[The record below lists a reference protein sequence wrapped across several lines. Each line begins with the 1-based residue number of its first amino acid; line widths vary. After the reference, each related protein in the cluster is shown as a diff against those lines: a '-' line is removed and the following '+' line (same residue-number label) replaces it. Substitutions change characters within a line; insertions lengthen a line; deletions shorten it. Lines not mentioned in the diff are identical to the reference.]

1 MRVRLLVLLLTASW
15 VSCARQQILV
25 PEVPAVPNPGP
36 MVRFEH
42 VFVVV
47 EENQNYEEVIGNT
60 KDLPYLNTLAA
71 KYGVATNYYA
81 NTHPSINN
89 YFYLTAGRTGTRS
102 PWIRDLADLYPGEVA
117 GDNIA
122 SILAANGKTWKAYA
136 ESIPQPAYLGGDHFP
151 YVKRHN
157 PFAYFESVRQRGG

>member
-1 MRVRLLVLLLTASW
+1 MRVRLVVLLLTASW
-15 VSCARQQILV
+15 VSCARMRTV
-25 PEVPAVPNPGP
+25 VSEVPAVLIPAQ

-81 NTHPSINN
+81 NTRHINR
-89 YFYLTAGRTGTRS
+89 TSAIVCGRKEAARGLEWTRAKS
-102 PWIRDLADLYPGEVA
+102 DPR
-117 GDNIA
+117 
-122 SILAANGKTWKAYA
+122 
-136 ESIPQPAYLGGDHFP
+136 
-151 YVKRHN
+151 
-157 PFAYFESVRQRGG
+157 

>member
-1 MRVRLLVLLLTASW
+1 MRGRFVVLLLIFTASW
-15 VSCARQQILV
+15 VSCARQQTGV
-25 PEVPAVPNPGP
+25 SETSAVPMPAQ

-81 NTHPSINN
+81 NTHPSLNN
-89 YFYLTAGRTGTRS
+89 YFYLTAGRSGTRS
-102 PWIRDLADLYPGEVA
+102 PWIGGLADLFPGEVA
-117 GDNIA
+117 GDNI
-122 SILAANGKTWKAYA
+122 
-136 ESIPQPAYLGGDHFP
+136 
-151 YVKRHN
+151 
-157 PFAYFESVRQRGG
+157 

>member
-1 MRVRLLVLLLTASW
+1 M
-15 VSCARQQILV
+15 VS
-25 PEVPAVPNPGP
+25 EVPAVLIPAQ

-89 YFYLTAGRTGTRS
+89 YFYLTAGRGGTRS

-117 GDNIA
+117 GRQ
-122 SILAANGKTWKAYA
+122 Y
-136 ESIPQPAYLGGDHFP
+136 
-151 YVKRHN
+151 
-157 PFAYFESVRQRGG
+157 RQRSHCERQDLEKHTRRASPGAATWVTITFRM

>member
-1 MRVRLLVLLLTASW
+1 M
-15 VSCARQQILV
+15 VS
-25 PEVPAVPNPGP
+25 EVPAVLIPAQ

-89 YFYLTAGRTGTRS
+89 YFYLTAGRSGTRS
-102 PWIRDLADLYPGEVA
+102 TLDTGSSRPICRGSGGRQYRQRSHCERQDL
-117 GDNIA
+117 
-122 SILAANGKTWKAYA
+122 
-136 ESIPQPAYLGGDHFP
+136 ESI
-151 YVKRHN
+151 
-157 PFAYFESVRQRGG
+157 RGEHPPERLRG